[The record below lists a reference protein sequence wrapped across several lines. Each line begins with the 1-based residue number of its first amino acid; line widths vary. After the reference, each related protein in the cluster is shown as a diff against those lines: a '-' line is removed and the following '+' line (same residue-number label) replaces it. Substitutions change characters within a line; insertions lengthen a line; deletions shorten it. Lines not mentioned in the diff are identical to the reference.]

1 MQRCI
6 IEKTHNI
13 KCYPELGVL
22 TIKKFYEVSKDNRTL
37 VDDVIEKN
45 FLLPS
50 ASRYLD
56 TGYNYTYPISQDITS
71 FFSNVYDKFFMLSK
85 ELFGNFTITEKN
97 TNTCWIYRSNKND
110 FNSVWH
116 DHSCTSTI
124 NGVYYYQIGSNGII
138 FKSDGKTRS
147 YLPEQEELIIFPNY
161 LIHKPE
167 VTTSTN
173 LRYSVNMEIL
183 TEETSSKLFEKYLNC
198 PLFSQ

>member
-6 IEKTHNI
+6 IEKTHNVT
-13 KCYPELGVL
+13 CYSELGVL
-22 TIKKFYEVSKDNRTL
+22 SIKKFHEVSKDNRTL

-50 ASRYLD
+50 ASQYLS
-56 TGYNYTYPISQDITS
+56 TSYNFPISQDITS
-71 FFSNVYDKFFMLSK
+71 FFYNLYDKFFILSK
-85 ELFGNFTITEKN
+85 ELFGNFTTTEKN
-97 TNTCWIYRSNKND
+97 INTCWVYRSNKND
-110 FNSVWH
+110 FKSVWH
-116 DHSCTSTI
+116 NHINTSTI
-124 NGVYYYQIGSNGII
+124 SAVYYYQIDNDGII
-138 FKSDGKTRS
+138 FKSNGKTHS

>member
-1 MQRCI
+1 MKQKS
-6 IEKTHNI
+6 EKTYNVTCH
-13 KCYPELGVL
+13 PELRIL
-22 TIKKFYEVSKDNRTL
+22 SIKNFYEVSKDDRIL
-37 VDDVIEKN
+37 VDDEIEKN

-50 ASRYLD
+50 TSKSLNA
-56 TGYNYTYPISQDITS
+56 GYNFPIAQNTTS
-71 FFSNVYDKFFMLSK
+71 FFYNLYNNFFILSK
-85 ELFGNFTITEKN
+85 ELFGNFKITEEN
-97 TNTCWIYRSNKND
+97 SNVCWVYRSNKND
-110 FNSVWH
+110 FKSVWH
-116 DHSCTSTI
+116 NHINTSTI
-124 NGVYYYQIGSNGII
+124 SAVYYYQIDNNGII
-138 FKSDGKTRS
+138 FKSNGKTHS